1 MREPTERLIEHYK
14 QHGYP
19 QDIAGPLD
27 EGDIR
32 SDIRTFVHNRIAK
45 LTEVDPFYLDD
56 PRKTELQIVGSMAN
70 RLGMQSKTPLED
82 IPPTEGESDF
92 FKDIKENPLPE
103 KLEELE
109 KYLARYNLPK
119 KEALSPKIR
128 MRIMRVIMSHYTS
141 DAETFF
147 KALTSPIVQKYLSGD
162 EYKFMEKHIGIE
174 MRGQLSALLRANMNK
189 ATLPQEV
196 GMMLMQDAIQVQDEK
211 SVMMFFDIYP
221 NVDTVNSILNVP
233 GEKRNIFIVKI
244 VSQLIPRLSP
254 EENSNV
260 NWKLVFEKIT
270 EPSVYFA
277 KLANRI
283 PVDLGVADAW
293 AAIIDATIAQK
304 NEEYIQAILSIAP
317 AYGLPSAAFTKL
329 MRAAHVE

>member
-1 MREPTERLIEHYK
+1 MREPTERLIEHYRE
-14 QHGYP
+14 HGYP

-32 SDIRTFVHNRIAK
+32 RDIRTFVHNRIAK
-45 LTEVDPFYLDD
+45 LTQVDPFYLDD
-56 PRKTELQIVGSMAN
+56 PKKTELQIVGSMAN

-92 FKDIKENPLPE
+92 LKDIKENPLPE

-119 KEALSPKIR
+119 NEALSPKIR
-128 MRIMRVIMSHYTS
+128 MRITRVIMSHFMS

-147 KALTSPIVQKYLSGD
+147 KTLTSPTVQKYLSGE
-162 EYKFMEKHIGIE
+162 EYRSMAKYTSPE
-174 MRGQLSALLRANMNK
+174 MRWQILALLKANMNK

-196 GMMLMQDAIQVQDEK
+196 GMMLMQDAILVQDEK

-221 NVDTVNSILNVP
+221 NVDTVNTILNVP
-233 GEKRNIFIVKI
+233 GEKRNTFIVKI

-254 EENSNV
+254 EENNNV

-270 EPSVYFA
+270 EPSEYFPA
-277 KLANRI
+277 LANRI

-304 NEEYIQAILSIAP
+304 NEKYIQAILSIAP

-329 MRAAHVE
+329 MRAAHIE